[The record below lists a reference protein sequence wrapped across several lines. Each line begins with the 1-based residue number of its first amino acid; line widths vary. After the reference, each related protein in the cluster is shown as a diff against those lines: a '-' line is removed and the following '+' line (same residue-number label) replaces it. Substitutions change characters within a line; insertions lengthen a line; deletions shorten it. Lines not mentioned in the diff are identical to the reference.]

1 MRSESPDEFGVRA
14 AGLLVGGALLLLG
27 LPGLLGATL
36 DLPAAPALLA
46 IRESRPV
53 AAEDLAR
60 AVASAERS
68 QRWGGNAVSLSDLSL
83 LKLMQA
89 ESSDTLEP
97 ERLRL
102 LQESRTIQEASLA
115 RAPASTD
122 GWARLTFARYSLSVL
137 EKERVLQE
145 ELGEGLDPASRAALE
160 MSFRTGRLERAP
172 MLFRIQILLREWE
185 TLDPEL
191 RALGNAQ
198 IRQLSRYNQRDLDAL
213 IDVYQASD
221 RAGREIIWAA
231 LSDLSERGS
240 PGEEDR
246 ARFERRLR
254 QKIPSVR

>member
-1 MRSESPDEFGVRA
+1 VRA
-14 AGLLVGGALLLLG
+14 AGLLVGAALLLLG
-27 LPGLLGATL
+27 LSGLLGATL
-36 DLPAAPALLA
+36 DLPAVPALIA

-53 AAEDLAR
+53 TAEGLAR

-68 QRWGGNAVSLSDLSL
+68 QRWGGNAASLSDLSL

-122 GWARLTFARYSLSVL
+122 GWARLTYARYSLGVL
-137 EKERVLQE
+137 EEGRVLQE
-145 ELGEGLDPASRAALE
+145 ELGEGLDPASREALE

-172 MLFRIQILLREWE
+172 MLFRVQVLLREWE
-185 TLDPEL
+185 ALDPEL
-191 RALGNAQ
+191 RALANAQ
-198 IRQLSRYNQRDLDAL
+198 IRQLTRYGQRDLDAL
-213 IDVYQASD
+213 IDVYRASD
-221 RAGREIIWAA
+221 RAGKEVISAA
-231 LSDLSERGS
+231 LSGSSAARSDLSEGNS
-240 PGEEDR
+240 SGEEDR

-254 QKIPSVR
+254 RRFPSAQ